1 MSNIG
6 RNITMLLYDKKVTQ
20 RELAKAAACS
30 ENMIARIVSGEKT
43 PPLRILVKIAERLDV
58 TVDEIL
64 K

>member
-6 RNITMLLYDKKVTQ
+6 RNLTMLMYDKKVTQ
-20 RELAKAAACS
+20 RELAKAAGCS
-30 ENMIARIVSGEKT
+30 ENMIATIVSGKKM